1 MANQPKKNAS
11 GTRAQEKEATAARR
25 EARREKA
32 AVQAARLKA
41 EAKARQRRDRLVVGG
56 VVAVV
61 LALIAGGVWFQ
72 LSRSSGPVEPP
83 ANVASEFGFSVGEDD
98 AETEVEILADYLCP
112 ACANFE
118 ATTDAPLA
126 AAVEAG
132 KVKVTYFPVVV
143 LGRLGDYSERAANAV
158 GVVLDKHGPEVALEF
173 NRNLFA
179 QQPTEG
185 GNQPDDNW
193 LIDLAVESGADE
205 SKIRDGIEDNQFKR
219 WVKEGTQ
226 EAQRRGMEGTPT
238 IFIDGEIVEYE
249 MAVQR
254 IAAL

>member
-1 MANQPKKNAS
+1 M
-11 GTRAQEKEATAARR
+11 
-25 EARREKA
+25 
-32 AVQAARLKA
+32 
-41 EAKARQRRDRLVVGG
+41 GG

-83 ANVASEFGFSVGEDD
+83 ANVAAEYGFSVGEDD
-98 AETEVEILADYLCP
+98 AVTEVEIMADYLCP

-118 ATTDAPLA
+118 ATTDAPLT

-132 KVKVTYFPVVV
+132 KAKVTHFPVVI
-143 LGRLGDYSERAANAV
+143 LGRLGDYSERAANAAA
-158 GVVLDKHGPEVALEF
+158 VVLDTAGPEVAAEF

-179 QQPTEG
+179 QQPGEQG
-185 GNQPDDNW
+185 QMPDDDW
-193 LIDLAVESGADE
+193 LIDLAVESGAKE
-205 SKIRDGIEDNQFKR
+205 SEIRDGIEDMKFER

-226 EAQRRGMEGTPT
+226 EAQRRGMKSTPT
-238 IFIDGEIVEYE
+238 IFIDGEMVEYE
-249 MAVQR
+249 AAVQR

>member
-1 MANQPKKNAS
+1 M
-11 GTRAQEKEATAARR
+11 
-25 EARREKA
+25 
-32 AVQAARLKA
+32 
-41 EAKARQRRDRLVVGG
+41 
-56 VVAVV
+56 AVV

-72 LSRSSGPVEPP
+72 ISRNSGPVEPP
-83 ANVASEFGFSVGEDD
+83 ANVASEFGFSVGEDG

-112 ACANFE
+112 ACAQFE

-132 KVKVTYFPVVV
+132 KAKVTYFPVVV
-143 LGRLGDYSERAANAV
+143 LQRLGDYSERAANAAA
-158 GVVLDKHGPEVALEF
+158 VVLDKHGPGVALEF

-179 QQPTEG
+179 QQPD
-185 GNQPDDNW
+185 NSNLPDDDW
-193 LIDLAVESGADE
+193 LIDLAVESGAKE
-205 SKIRDGIEDNQFKR
+205 SEIRDGIEDNEFKR

-226 EAQRRGMEGTPT
+226 QAQRRGMRGTPT